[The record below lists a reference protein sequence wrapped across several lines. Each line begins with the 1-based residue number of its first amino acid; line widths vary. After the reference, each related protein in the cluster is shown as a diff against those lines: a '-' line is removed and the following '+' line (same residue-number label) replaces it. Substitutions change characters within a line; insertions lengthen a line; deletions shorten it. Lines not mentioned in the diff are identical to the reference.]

1 METPNRGWSK
11 GAIAWAAGFRK
22 IDDCKADR
30 VEKKRCSSFK
40 RPQILCTL
48 VVSIASP
55 KVSGG
60 RIDEI
65 PFRSPHHTISDARLL
80 GGTVQHAPGEV
91 SLAYNGVLFPDE
103 LPEFRSLTLEVMRQP
118 LEDW

>member
-40 RPQILCTL
+40 GPQILCIL

-65 PFRSPHHTISDARLL
+65 PFRSPHHTISDARPL

-91 SLAYNGVLFPDE
+91 SLAHNGVLFPDE